1 MADGGPVSASVQR
14 FESVADGDRRPA
26 RIPVGLL
33 PSFAMRSTA
42 CLLLTLAALLCV
54 ACPPTETITGLPNQ
68 PGGNPLVPDR
78 AMYPFPSD
86 LYLEADA
93 STRTGRR
100 VSFPAEAL
108 PPGFTPDL
116 WADHDGYSRIP
127 AILTWFPEGVDPASL
142 PDPHDPGASTQP
154 DSSVLLVEE
163 GSWSRIPV
171 LAELDLNARGAFE
184 QALIIR
190 PHHALRAGTG
200 YAVLLRSTLRSETGE
215 PLEVEEAFR
224 ALRDGVPTDSDEI
237 EAQRADF
244 AMVLEAAEAVGV
256 PTEELVLAWSFHTR
270 SEEQVTGPL
279 LAMQEAMA
287 DHDLPDWE
295 LDVQETDGDDTL
307 ITGRF
312 VAPWFL
318 DDEFGI
324 QLDGSGLP
332 IQQGTSEV
340 EFHLAIPDT
349 VDEPRPVICF
359 GHGFFSGKEEIG
371 WGSFARL
378 RQEKRMSA
386 AAIDFRGFAEI
397 DLVDTVPIL
406 SGDLFRVPQIVN
418 RQVQNVAGFTLL
430 ARLVREQLAVDVQL
444 DRGAGPFAPL
454 DPEQVHY
461 MGISNGGTQGLTIMS
476 TSPFFTRGVLVVP
489 GGGWTHML
497 QRAVQWNEF
506 AAVLEED
513 FDGPLEMQLVMS
525 LMQALFDPADSLNYA
540 QRLTDDRFDGRTD
553 VRVTLHEAVEDS
565 QVANLVTDWVARTAG
580 VSLVTP
586 SARDIWGLQTV
597 EAAPPLGADVNSA
610 MFVYD
615 MQLPANPEGNVPPPE
630 DNGSHRDV
638 RDQVSYFEQ
647 VGAFLETGAIVQVC
661 DGACDPD

>member
-1 MADGGPVSASVQR
+1 
-14 FESVADGDRRPA
+14 
-26 RIPVGLL
+26 
-33 PSFAMRSTA
+33 MRLSP
-42 CLLLTLAALLCV
+42 CLLLIPVVLLCV

-86 LYLEADA
+86 LYLEAD
-93 STRTGRR
+93 TTTHTGRR

-116 WADHDGYSRIP
+116 WAEDDGFSRIP
-127 AILTWFPEGVDPASL
+127 AILTWFAEGVDPTSL

-163 GSWSRIPV
+163 GTWSRIPV

-190 PHHALRAGTG
+190 PHQALEAGTG
-200 YAVLLRSTLRSETGE
+200 YAVMLRTSLRSEAGQ
-215 PLEVEEAFR
+215 PLEVGEAFR
-224 ALRDGVPTDSDEI
+224 ALRDGIPTDSDEL
-237 EAQRADF
+237 EAQRGDF
-244 AMVLEAAEAVGV
+244 AMVLQAAEQVGV
-256 PTEELVLAWSFHTR
+256 EPDELVLAWSFHTR

-279 LAMQEAMA
+279 LAMQQVML
-287 DHDLPDWE
+287 DFDLEDWV
-295 LDVQETDGDDTL
+295 LDVQETDGEDTL
-307 ITGRF
+307 ITGHF
-312 VAPWFL
+312 SAPWFL
-318 DDEFGI
+318 DDEYGI
-324 QLDGSGLP
+324 QLDDSGTP
-332 IQQGTSEV
+332 IQQGESEV
-340 EFHLAIPDT
+340 EFHLAIPHT
-349 VDEPRPVICF
+349 VHEPRPVICF

-371 WGSFARL
+371 WGSFARF
-378 RQEKRMSA
+378 RREKRMSA

-406 SGDLFRVPQIVN
+406 SGDLARVPQIVN

-444 DRGAGPFAPL
+444 DQGAGTYAPL
-454 DPEQVHY
+454 DAVEVHY

-476 TSPFFTRGVLVVP
+476 TSPSFTRGVLVVP

-506 AAVLEED
+506 AAVLEGGY
-513 FDGPLEMQLVMS
+513 DGPLEMQLVMS
-525 LMQALFDPADSLNYA
+525 LMQPMFDRADSLNYVS
-540 QRLTDDRFDGRTD
+540 RLVDDRFDGRTD

-586 SARDIWGLQTV
+586 SPRDIWGLETV
-597 EAAPPLGADVNSA
+597 EAPGPDGTDVAGA

-615 MQLPANPEGNVPPPE
+615 MQLPPNPEGNVPPPV
-630 DNGSHRDV
+630 DNGAHRDL

-661 DGACDPD
+661 DGPCDPD

>member
-1 MADGGPVSASVQR
+1 MRQWASKCP
-14 FESVADGDRRPA
+14 DPTRRIV
-26 RIPVGLL
+26 RLL
-33 PSFAMRSTA
+33 RCAAMRPSS
-42 CLLLTLAALLCV
+42 LLLLVPIALLAA
-54 ACPPTETITGLPNQ
+54 ACPPGTITGLPNQ

-93 STRTGRR
+93 STVTGRR
-100 VSFPAEAL
+100 VSIPAEAL
-108 PPGFTPDL
+108 PPGFAPAD
-116 WADHDGYSRIP
+116 WAAHDGFSRVP
-127 AILTWFPEGVDPASL
+127 AILTWFAGGIDPTTL
-142 PDPHDPGASTQP
+142 PDASDPGASTRD

-163 GSWSRIPV
+163 GTWTRMPV

-190 PHHALRAGTG
+190 PHRTLKAGTG
-200 YAVLLRSTLRSETGE
+200 YAVLLRSSLRSEAGE
-215 PLEVEEAFR
+215 PLEINEAFR
-224 ALRDGVPTDSDEI
+224 ALRDGIPTDSDEL

-244 AMVLEAAEAVGV
+244 DLALEAAEAVGV
-256 PTEELVLAWSFHTR
+256 STDELVLAWTFHTR
-270 SEEQVTGPL
+270 SEEQVTSPL
-279 LAMQEAMA
+279 LAIQEVMA
-287 DHDLPDWE
+287 TAELPPWQ
-295 LDVQETDGDDTL
+295 LTLQENDDDDTL
-307 ITGRF
+307 VTGTF

-318 DDEFGI
+318 DDGHRI
-324 QLDGSGLP
+324 QLDASGAP

-340 EFHLAIPDT
+340 EFHLAIPDS

-406 SGDLFRVPQIVN
+406 SGELSRVPEIVD

-430 ARLVREQLAVDVQL
+430 ARLVREQLAVDVEL
-444 DRGAGPFAPL
+444 DRGDGPFTPL
-454 DPEQVHY
+454 DPAQVHY
-461 MGISNGGTQGLTIMS
+461 MGISNGGTQGLTIMT
-476 TSPFFTRGVLVVP
+476 TSPSFTRGVLVVP

-506 AAVLEED
+506 AGILETNY
-513 FDGPLEMQLVMS
+513 DGPLQMQLVMS
-525 LMQALFDPADSLNYA
+525 LMQPMFDPADSLNYVEH
-540 QRLTDDRFDGRTD
+540 LVTDRFDGRAD
-553 VRVTLHEAVEDS
+553 VTVTLHEAVEDS

-580 VSLVTP
+580 ASLVTP
-586 SARDIWGLQTV
+586 SARDVWGLDTV
-597 EAAPPLGADVNSA
+597 EATAPDGTDAAGA

-615 MQLPANPEGNVPPPE
+615 LQLPANPEGNVPPPE
-630 DNGSHRDV
+630 DNGAHRDI
-638 RDQVSYFEQ
+638 RDQWSYFEQ
-647 VGAFLETGAIVQVC
+647 VATYLETGAIVQVC

>member
-1 MADGGPVSASVQR
+1 MLPFRAMRLS
-14 FESVADGDRRPA
+14 FLLL
-26 RIPVGLL
+26 LL
-33 PSFAMRSTA
+33 PV
-42 CLLLTLAALLCV
+42 ALLAV
-54 ACPPTETITGLPNQ
+54 ACPQQETITGLPNQ

-86 LYLEADA
+86 LYLEDDP
-93 STRTGRR
+93 STITGRR

-108 PPGFTPDL
+108 PPGFTPED
-116 WADHDGYSRIP
+116 WADHDGFSRIP
-127 AILTWFPEGVDPASL
+127 AILTWLPGGIDPATL
-142 PDPHDPGASTQP
+142 PDPHNPGASTYY
-154 DSSVLLVEE
+154 DSSVMLVEE
-163 GSWSRIPV
+163 GTWFRIPV

-190 PHHALRAGTG
+190 PHHTLKPDRG
-200 YAVLLRSTLRSETGE
+200 YAILLRSSLRSQDGE
-215 PLEVEEAFR
+215 PIEVNEAFR
-224 ALRDGVPTDSDEI
+224 ALRDGIPTDSDEL
-237 EAQRADF
+237 EAQREDF
-244 AMVLEAAEAVGV
+244 ALVLEAARLVGV
-256 PTEELVLAWSFHTR
+256 PAEDLVLAWTFHTR
-270 SEEQVTGPL
+270 SEEQVTSPL
-279 LAMQEAMA
+279 LAMQEVMA
-287 DHDLPDWE
+287 GAHLPAWE
-295 LDVQETDGDDTL
+295 LDLQEIDDDDTL

-318 DDEFGI
+318 DDDHRI
-324 QLDGSGLP
+324 QLDGAGAP
-332 IQQGTSEV
+332 IQQGEAEV

-397 DLVDTVPIL
+397 DLLDTAPIL
-406 SGDLFRVPQIVN
+406 SGDLARVPQIVD

-430 ARLVREQLAVDVQL
+430 ARLVREQLAADVEL
-444 DRGAGPFAPL
+444 DRGAGPFGPL
-454 DPEQVHY
+454 DPARVHY
-461 MGISNGGTQGLTIMS
+461 MGISNGGTQGLTIMT
-476 TSPFFTRGVLVVP
+476 TSPSFTRGVLVVP

-506 AAVLEED
+506 AGILETNY
-513 FDGPLEMQLVMS
+513 DGPLEMQLVMS
-525 LMQALFDPADSLNYA
+525 LMQPMFDPADSLNYVEH
-540 QRLTDDRFDGRTD
+540 LVTDRWDGRTD
-553 VRVTLHEAVEDS
+553 VAVTLHEAVEDS

-580 VSLVTP
+580 TSLVVP
-586 SARDIWGLQTV
+586 SPREVWGLEAV
-597 EAAPPLGADVNSA
+597 EAPSPDGAEVAAA

-615 MQLPANPEGNVPPPE
+615 MQLPANPEGNVPPSE
-630 DNGSHRDV
+630 DNGAHGDI
-638 RDQVSYFEQ
+638 RDQESYFEQ